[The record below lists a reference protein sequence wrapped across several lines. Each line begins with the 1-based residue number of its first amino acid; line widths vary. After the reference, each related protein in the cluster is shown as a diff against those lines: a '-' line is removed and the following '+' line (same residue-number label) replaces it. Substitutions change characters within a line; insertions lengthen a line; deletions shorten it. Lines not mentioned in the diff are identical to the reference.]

1 VPGRAFAFT
10 PDRRLRKHSE
20 FVRAQ
25 RAGRRVGTPH
35 FTLLVARQPA
45 DPAGTEPRR
54 PRLGLVVG
62 RKVGGAVERNR
73 VKRLCRDVFR
83 TCPDLLP
90 AGVDLVVIARD
101 GATSLDRA
109 SLRAEWLAAR
119 TLLHRRASEVL
130 SRAAA
135 PPPAAGRP

>member
-35 FTLLVARQPA
+35 FTLLVALQPA
-45 DPAGTEPRR
+45 GSVASPTARPA
-54 PRLGLVVG
+54 RLGLVVG

-90 AGVDLVVIARD
+90 AGVDLVAIARE
-101 GATSLDRA
+101 GAITLDRA

-135 PPPAAGRP
+135 PRP